1 MIEVACHLKDEEGP
15 GDGGADAR
23 SEEGDHADD
32 DDIRRVHRREK
43 SRIDEEIR
51 QHGAGQGADD
61 EQGQE
66 ESAGCAAAV
75 ADEGEDIFGCQKKQQ
90 KGERVARDGELVDKM
105 VAAAQDLWEEESEH
119 TGTEEGKND
128 LGCLR
133 PKDLRMV
140 EGADVKEAV
149 VEDDTGEAADEG
161 DESHI
166 PQVLGRE
173 RDEIDEME
181 AGPIPEEAAGDD
193 GRCDGRCHRGEKD
206 GAGEIAV
213 ELF

>member
-1 MIEVACHLKDEEGP
+1 MTEVACHLEDEEGP
-15 GDGGADAR
+15 GDGGAHAR
-23 SEEGDHADD
+23 GEEGDHADD

-43 SRIDEEIR
+43 SCIDEEIR

-66 ESAGCAAAV
+66 ESAGRAAAV
-75 ADEGEDIFGCQKKQQ
+75 ADESEDIFGCQKKQQ

-105 VAAAQDLWEEESEH
+105 VGAAQDLREEESEH

-128 LGCLR
+128 LGCLC

-140 EGADVKEAV
+140 ESADVKEAV

-181 AGPIPEEAAGDD
+181 AGPIPEEATGDD